1 MKQETIQFADQSI
14 LASELQTEKIGIDTL
29 VILVG
34 MLIEVIETLKGLF
47 GKNVKLLAVMKAL
60 KAVFPFIKTFSQY
73 SKKVLAEIKDLSSEE
88 LDDLAALVADK
99 SKNTTIQDIM
109 SFIQFITILKKGKE

>member
-29 VILVG
+29 IILVG

-47 GKNVKLLAVMKAL
+47 GKKVKLLAVMKAL
-60 KAVFPFIKTFSQY
+60 KAVFPFIKTFSQH
-73 SKKVLAEIKDLSSEE
+73 SKKVLAEIKDLSTEE
-88 LDDLAALVADK
+88 LTDLALLVSDK
-99 SKNTTIQDIM
+99 SKNTTITDILY
-109 SFIQFITILKKGKE
+109 FIQFITVLKKGKE

>member
-29 VILVG
+29 IILVG

-47 GKNVKLLAVMKAL
+47 GKKVKLLSVMKAL
-60 KAVFPFIKTFSQY
+60 KAVFPFIKTFSQH

-88 LDDLAALVADK
+88 LDDLEALVADK